1 MNRQERRRIEREKG
15 KDQNKEIHEIQK
27 DFEILKTLPMKQL
40 TSVNRIITKSTD
52 IARKEFMQS
61 LDRNLT
67 AALIENGFTIK
78 QIRVIQDRTYYLS
91 EEDSIKLEKLEKEN
105 VDMAKLQVE
114 VKEYIKE
121 LIGQG
126 KGRTEV
132 VEETLFKFPKLSK
145 TMINNAFGKMQEEKE
160 IEDAANY
167 ILEDNKNVKKAIE
180 KEDAKKIAAEVAR
193 QIEKE
198 ERIVEG
204 GQMIGENKNN
214 IYLADNGILIP
225 GIKLNADCIITGEMT
240 IEDKESDELEVL
252 EEVVIKEVKLKG
264 KNGVYEAKTG
274 VGVALENDGYKL
286 AFKDIAELESFYGE
300 FKKVFGRI

>member
-105 VDMAKLQVE
+105 VDMAKL
-114 VKEYIKE
+114 
-121 LIGQG
+121 
-126 KGRTEV
+126 
-132 VEETLFKFPKLSK
+132 
-145 TMINNAFGKMQEEKE
+145 
-160 IEDAANY
+160 IESSS
-167 ILEDNKNVKKAIE
+167 
-180 KEDAKKIAAEVAR
+180 
-193 QIEKE
+193 
-198 ERIVEG
+198 
-204 GQMIGENKNN
+204 
-214 IYLADNGILIP
+214 
-225 GIKLNADCIITGEMT
+225 
-240 IEDKESDELEVL
+240 DK
-252 EEVVIKEVKLKG
+252 
-264 KNGVYEAKTG
+264 
-274 VGVALENDGYKL
+274 
-286 AFKDIAELESFYGE
+286 
-300 FKKVFGRI
+300 